1 MKSLLIVKLRAPR
14 GLPVREPHYIVQVSF
29 NCLTH
34 SPEKLKQNHV
44 KFRGHS
50 MLNANVTTFPDAGTE
65 PEKHE
70 DMTIGVPQHRGR
82 P

>member
-1 MKSLLIVKLRAPR
+1 
-14 GLPVREPHYIVQVSF
+14 
-29 NCLTH
+29 
-34 SPEKLKQNHV
+34 
-44 KFRGHS
+44 